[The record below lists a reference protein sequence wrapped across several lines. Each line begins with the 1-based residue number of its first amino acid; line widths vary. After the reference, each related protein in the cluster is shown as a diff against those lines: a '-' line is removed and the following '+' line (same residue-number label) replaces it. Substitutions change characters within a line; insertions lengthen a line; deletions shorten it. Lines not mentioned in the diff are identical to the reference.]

1 MVTPTQPLPRPEV
14 APTQPQAEAEVAPTQ
29 PLPEAEG
36 DGMPHL
42 ENDDGTRW
50 LPAPGAPVKV
60 IDTDLGQQG
69 AFAHK
74 VVSDRVCRV

>member
-1 MVTPTQPLPRPEV
+1 MV
-14 APTQPQAEAEVAPTQ
+14 APTQTQAEAEVAPTQ
-29 PLPEAEG
+29 TQAEG

-50 LPAPGAPVKV
+50 LPAPGASVKV

-74 VVSDRVCRV
+74 VVREGLGFRV